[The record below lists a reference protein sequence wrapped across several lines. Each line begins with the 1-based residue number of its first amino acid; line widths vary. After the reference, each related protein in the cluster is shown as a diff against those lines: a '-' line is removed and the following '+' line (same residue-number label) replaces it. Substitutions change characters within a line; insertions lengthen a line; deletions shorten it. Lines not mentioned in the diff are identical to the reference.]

1 MISEENFREN
11 LDILNELIE
20 NSCSEAGRNTKD
32 VSILPVTKNWPVTAV
47 NYASKFGFTRVG
59 ENRVQEAIAKQSDTG
74 EIDMKWDL
82 IGHLQSNKAKLVVGR
97 FDRIQT
103 VESLKLLSKLNNALT
118 HVESEISIL
127 IQVNTGKD
135 PAKSGVTEEMCGEL
149 IEQALQYTNIKV
161 EGLMTI
167 APFFPED
174 PTIARNA
181 FSRLRL
187 LRDKMVSDYD
197 ITLKELSMGMS
208 GDLDEAI
215 KEGSTMIRVGSA
227 LFGKRD

>member
-1 MISEENFREN
+1 
-11 LDILNELIE
+11 
-20 NSCSEAGRNTKD
+20 
-32 VSILPVTKNWPVTAV
+32 
-47 NYASKFGFTRVG
+47 
-59 ENRVQEAIAKQSDTG
+59 
-74 EIDMKWDL
+74 MKWDL

-103 VESLKLLSKLNNALT
+103 VDSLKLLSKLNNALT